1 MCTLL
6 IIGILQG
13 LGIDPK
19 NHGPLGYQRENEEE
33 EEEPVLHLVL
43 EDEIVD
49 LDNLPIIVNNETEI
63 QYQNEVIAPN
73 TPAVPVQ
80 KAPVNFMDD
89 GLSEEEDD
97 PNNSSIHSDSHK
109 RKITEEDLDLFSNIS
124 LPHSKKGRNNKG
136 SSPRPQSR
144 SPTPPTVKSPSPV
157 PVPKSPSPAPSQKS
171 QFPTHSRNSLSS
183 PPSPKSPSPP
193 YCPKSPS
200 SPHRPKSPSPASGR
214 AGGGDQQGSEEQGS
228 PSSTGSSDLRA
239 RLARLRSLSPTKEGE
254 PLQLNK
260 RRVMAPHT
268 DLRTDIP
275 PKSPSPPPGPSH
287 ASRPARPKGYPCRG
301 CGKSFTS
308 KVKRTYHYEDN
319 RQTCGETIKT
329 DKIFSQF

>member
-1 MCTLL
+1 M
-6 IIGILQG
+6 
-13 LGIDPK
+13 
-19 NHGPLGYQRENEEE
+19 
-33 EEEPVLHLVL
+33 
-43 EDEIVD
+43 
-49 LDNLPIIVNNETEI
+49 PIIVNNETEI
-63 QYQNEVIAPN
+63 QYQNEVIALN

-97 PNNSSIHSDSHK
+97 PNNSSIHSESHK
-109 RKITEEDLDLFSNIS
+109 RKIPEEDLDLFDNII
-124 LPHSKKGRNNKG
+124 LPHSKKGRNTKG
-136 SSPRPQSR
+136 SSPKPQSR
-144 SPTPPTVKSPSPV
+144 SSTPPTVKSPSPV

-193 YCPKSPS
+193 HCPKSPS
-200 SPHRPKSPSPASGR
+200 SPHRPKSPSSASGR

-275 PKSPSPPPGPSH
+275 PKSPSPPPGPSR